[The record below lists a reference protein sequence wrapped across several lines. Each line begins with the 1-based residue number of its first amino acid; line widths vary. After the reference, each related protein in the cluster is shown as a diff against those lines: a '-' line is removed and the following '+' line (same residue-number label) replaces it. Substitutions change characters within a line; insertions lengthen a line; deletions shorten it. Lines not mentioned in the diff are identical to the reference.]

1 MGEEQVRLRPE
12 DQRLLDEL
20 LESGFDPDVLER
32 MEPEARERGERLIHL
47 LGLLHDYPVED
58 GDDTLVHATL
68 ARIDRFE
75 RDRVDRMRIE
85 ADGETGSSARRHRF
99 RLPDLVS
106 AAAILLIAIG
116 LLWPAIDYYRQPTVD
131 HQVRADGMTGESGDR
146 SARRSAPPDPATWS
160 TDSPMLHADFG
171 FGRFSR
177 LFGPDQSQQPM
188 PEQPWGRSFRVYE
201 VTGLEPFRRDRE
213 MLLRMD
219 LEHIADVRDLLDLSL
234 SLQPVDLD
242 RFVVL
247 TDGQGT
253 VFLIDRQEFNAYWRL
268 WTRYGM
274 DVSTQPDDRPNAEA
288 PVTPAGR

>member
-12 DQRLLDEL
+12 DERLLDEL
-20 LESGFDPDVLER
+20 LESGFDPGVLER
-32 MEPEARERGERLIHL
+32 MEPEARERGERLIHM

-85 ADGETGSSARRHRF
+85 EDGDAGSSARRHRF

-131 HQVRADGMTGESGDR
+131 HQVRADGMTGESGDH
-146 SARRSAPPDPATWS
+146 SARRSTPPDPAAWS

-171 FGRFSR
+171 FGRFSQ
-177 LFGPDQSQQPM
+177 LFVPDQSQTPM
-188 PEQPWGRSFRVYE
+188 PEQPWARSFRVYE

-234 SLQPVDLD
+234 SLQPVDLE

-274 DVSTQPDDRPNAEA
+274 DVSTQPDDRPDAAA
-288 PVTPAGR
+288 PETPAGR